1 MSDYSIL
8 QLYMGTITSDCDDYD
23 ATGAR
28 FGSEKEGYRRQS
40 VRALSAQIERPR
52 ELSNNYNAN

>member
-1 MSDYSIL
+1 MSDYWIL

-52 ELSNNYNAN
+52 VIEQL